1 METKLI
7 QKLDSAQTCI
17 IIDFD
22 KTITLG
28 KVGGVNVPSI
38 ISILRSE
45 DHLSPEYS
53 ELAKAL
59 HAKYQ
64 PIEADHSLPFETR
77 YKVMESWWT
86 EHLDLL
92 IKSGLTLNHV
102 KLASESKQIVI
113 RSGFAELVKYTSENN
128 IPLVIFSASG
138 IGFESIEFTLKR
150 DDLLT
155 SNITIISN
163 RFIWDENGIAA
174 NRVLP
179 TIHSLAKTGIILKN
193 TEAWNKIKDKKCCVV
208 VGDAIHDLSMS
219 EGIDF
224 EKVISFGV
232 LNEVTLE
239 NVALYESKFTHV
251 ILGDEKNNQSLIK
264 VLEVFE

>member
-1 METKLI
+1 MQTKLDP
-7 QKLDSAQTCI
+7 KQTCI

-28 KVGGVNVPSI
+28 KVNGVNVPSI

-45 DHLSPEYS
+45 DHLSLEYS

-64 PIEADHSLPFETR
+64 PTEADHSLPFETR

-92 IKSGLTLNHV
+92 IKSGLNLNHI
-102 KLASESKQIVI
+102 KQASESKQIVI
-113 RSGFAELVKYTSENN
+113 RDGFAELLKYTSKNN

-150 DDLLT
+150 DGLLA
-155 SNITIISN
+155 SNITVISN
-163 RFIWDENGIAA
+163 RFIWNENGVAV

-179 TIHSLAKTGIILKN
+179 TIHSLAKTGDMLKS
-193 TEAWNKIKDKKCCVV
+193 TEAWNKIKAKKYCVV

-224 EKVISFGV
+224 EQVISFGV
-232 LNEVTLE
+232 LNEVTPESL
-239 NVALYESKFTHV
+239 NLYQSKFTHV
-251 ILGDEKNNQSLIK
+251 ILGDEENNQSLAK
-264 VLEVFE
+264 VLEVF